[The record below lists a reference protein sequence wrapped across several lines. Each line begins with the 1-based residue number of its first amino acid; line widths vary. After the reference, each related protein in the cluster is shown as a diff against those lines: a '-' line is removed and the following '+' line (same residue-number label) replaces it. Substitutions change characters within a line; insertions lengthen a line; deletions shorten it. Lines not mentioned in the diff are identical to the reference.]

1 MRPRSCSFLAMARHH
16 RLCSSLMSLMMELTE
31 GGTPSNT
38 QAFLCFHI
46 IQAPKIIREFT
57 PLLYSFFTFFIT
69 LCHHSAKLCSHWLGM
84 QSPRLR
90 GDRRLNYTCLAITHD
105 TNKCWAVSSSW
116 SHRGHRSG
124 WGSPL
129 LSSLSAVQHLLRIAN
144 QRKTLHLFGAQDFQ
158 SLFQGSKVT
167 DPYK

>member
-1 MRPRSCSFLAMARHH
+1 
-16 RLCSSLMSLMMELTE
+16 MMELTE
-31 GGTPSNT
+31 EDTPSNT
-38 QAFLCFHI
+38 QAFRCFHI

-158 SLFQGSKVT
+158 SFPRLKGYLSLEKNPVRRFRGVAAPRLKIQNVSIF
-167 DPYK
+167 